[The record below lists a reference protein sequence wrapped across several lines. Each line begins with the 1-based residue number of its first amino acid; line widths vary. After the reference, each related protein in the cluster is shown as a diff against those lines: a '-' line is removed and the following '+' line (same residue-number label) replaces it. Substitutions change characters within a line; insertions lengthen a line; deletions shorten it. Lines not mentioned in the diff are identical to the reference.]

1 MQYQVEQQKTARKLV
16 VVEEWEAEEDV
27 GTQTEAVTRG
37 AEVGCQTAVL
47 SFGHQRSVAEVAT
60 QCAGVVRRA
69 VEAATQ
75 TAHEVAQQ
83 EVGSAEV
90 VVGKQLHPAQAKAIE
105 RAERAADRLEQVQAE
120 TEAMAARYRADAVQV
135 TQETAL
141 KAEPQSQKTAQGQ
154 REVAKMLGGRQA
166 RKAQVRKQAAAAGM
180 DVLSWTAIKE
190 QQRHMQR
197 QELNTREA
205 GVGEAWGMWLQGSLE
220 ERLEWA
226 HEDWLVRRV
235 GAAYVGEAESS
246 RRFMRAARGA
256 GINVLDAVE

>member
-1 MQYQVEQQKTARKLV
+1 M
-16 VVEEWEAEEDV
+16 
-27 GTQTEAVTRG
+27 
-37 AEVGCQTAVL
+37 
-47 SFGHQRSVAEVAT
+47 
-60 QCAGVVRRA
+60 
-69 VEAATQ
+69 
-75 TAHEVAQQ
+75 
-83 EVGSAEV
+83 
-90 VVGKQLHPAQAKAIE
+90 VGKQLHPAQAKAIE

-190 QQRHMQR
+190 QQRPMQR

-205 GVGEAWGMWLQGSLE
+205 GVGEAWGMWLQGSLV

-246 RRFMRAARGA
+246 RRFMQAARGA